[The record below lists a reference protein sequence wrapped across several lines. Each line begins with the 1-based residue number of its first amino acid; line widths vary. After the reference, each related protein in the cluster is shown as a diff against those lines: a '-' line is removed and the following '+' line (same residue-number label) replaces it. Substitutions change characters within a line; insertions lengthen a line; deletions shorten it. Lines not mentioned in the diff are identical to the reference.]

1 MGQGLEYSAKGY
13 YITIVVKQ
21 NLAKQLV
28 RGNASNIHTYIH
40 AYIYTH
46 SQVRTRAHSCTP
58 TYTHTYTHT
67 CHLIAYIQGTEKKS
81 LERLPKS
88 PNHDFDYRAIF
99 L

>member
-28 RGNASNIHTYIH
+28 RGNASNIH

-67 CHLIAYIQGTEKKS
+67 CHLIAYIQGTEKKV
-81 LERLPKS
+81 
-88 PNHDFDYRAIF
+88 
-99 L
+99 